1 MGQLE
6 AASRSINTFVLFLVV
21 ICMIQGAETLSPE
34 LRDEESW
41 VMARHVFVWN
51 ALVAGLLIQSEI
63 SEAAIRI
70 FTVRTFLFG
79 LLALWLQLCV
89 NHVLNGWVLSGCKL
103 AVAFTLSAAL
113 VFLVTGY
120 IAAARGMAIDTS
132 GTLRSRVQRTFKVV
146 GRRPLFTTA
155 LGLIGPAILLYRA
168 LPDGAEGSTQMLV
181 EQLRQW
187 VIW

>member
-1 MGQLE
+1 MSQFE
-6 AASRSINTFVLFLVV
+6 VASRSISAFALFLAV
-21 ICMIQGAETLSPE
+21 ICMIRGAETLSPQ
-34 LRDEESW
+34 LRDGESW

-51 ALVAGLLIQSEI
+51 ALVAGLLIHSDI
-63 SEAAIRI
+63 SEAAIRLFI
-70 FTVRTFLFG
+70 ARTFLFG
-79 LLALWLQLCV
+79 LLALWLQLCF
-89 NHVLNGWVLSGCKL
+89 NHVLNGWALPGCKL
-103 AVAFTLSAAL
+103 AGAFTLSAAL

-120 IAAARGMAIDTS
+120 IAAARGMAVDTG

-155 LGLIGPAILLYRA
+155 LGLIGPAVLLYRV
-168 LPDGAEGSTQMLV
+168 LPDGAEGSSQMLI